1 MRDIPI
7 FHNSYDL
14 SESTQVHGSFA
25 VVVHLQLYE
34 TNPGLKRSNLHD
46 MIKLQGRFN
55 NDL

>member
-34 TNPGLKRSNLHD
+34 TYPGLKRSNLHD
-46 MIKLQGRFN
+46 QTPMEAQQ
-55 NDL
+55 